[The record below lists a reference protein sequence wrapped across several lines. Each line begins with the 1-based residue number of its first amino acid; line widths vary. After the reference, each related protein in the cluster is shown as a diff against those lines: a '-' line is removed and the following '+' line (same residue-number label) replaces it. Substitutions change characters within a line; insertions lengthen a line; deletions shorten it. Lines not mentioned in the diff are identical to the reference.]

1 MTINHNERRG
11 NTRAATVRTVG
22 LTVLNNP
29 IKISER
35 IPTDRI
41 NSGIKELRPF
51 VISSNDT
58 DKSVTIVTDL
68 G

>member
-1 MTINHNERRG
+1 VMIDHNEKRG
-11 NTRAATVRTVG
+11 NTSAATVSIVG
-22 LTVLNNP
+22 VTLLNNP

-35 IPTDRI
+35 IPPERI

-58 DKSVTIVTDL
+58 DKSVTIVTD
-68 G
+68 